1 MYKILANS
9 LFLGK
14 NVVFVP
20 ECHSTNTL
28 LSDLAQ
34 KTQQQEG
41 TVVITHAQTKGR
53 GQRGNGWEAEPGKNL
68 TFSVLLKPHFL
79 TPSTQFNL
87 TIAVSLALADFLK
100 TKISPRPYIKWPNDM
115 LVNNQKI
122 CGILIENTLA
132 GESIQQSVVGIGL
145 NVNQRHFTSPTATSL
160 QLETGVEFD
169 LATELSDLVTCL
181 ESRYLQLRSGKFSE
195 LRQEYLNNLYWINE
209 DQQFVANGRVFKGN
223 IEGIDE
229 LGKLAVREHN
239 RVNYYGIKEISFVA

>member
-1 MYKILANS
+1 LYKILANS

-34 KTQQQEG
+34 KTHQPEG

-100 TKISPRPYIKWPNDM
+100 TKISPRPYIKWPNDI

-145 NVNQRHFTSPTATSL
+145 NVNQRHFTTP
-160 QLETGVEFD
+160 
-169 LATELSDLVTCL
+169 TCL
-181 ESRYLQLRSGKFSE
+181 ESRYLQLRSGKISE